1 MAENGTITETPHSFG
16 ILTDYSRRLML
27 TSAVDIER
35 LVSTDIMLSI
45 ATELDRVAIN
55 GDPDGL
61 TDEGSLANDSSGSE
75 SVILLHR
82 TRMSAFEANSRSVG
96 RHFPAMGGHRIQL

>member
-16 ILTDYSRRLML
+16 ILTDCSRRLML

-35 LVSTDIMLSI
+35 LVS
-45 ATELDRVAIN
+45 
-55 GDPDGL
+55 
-61 TDEGSLANDSSGSE
+61 SSGSE

-82 TRMSAFEANSRSVG
+82 TKMSAFEANSRSVG